1 MRLEPSADQG
11 NAASRWRDLSP
22 WERAEL
28 GRSLRNLGWSYGEI
42 MEVIPVAKS
51 TLSNWCRD
59 IPITPEQAQA
69 ILARTGSRKGIPR
82 DTQRK
87 RNLAIA
93 EIRSRA
99 RLEVTLLIENSF
111 WIAGTVMY
119 WAEGA
124 KTGRALQMSN
134 SDPRALRLFIDWVR
148 RFHCQDAEFVLQL
161 HLHEGND
168 ETHAKD
174 AWITALPLDPAEASF
189 HRTFIK
195 PKGTGYRKNHLAH
208 GVCRVRLRRGTD
220 AFIRTMVWIETLA
233 PILTD
238 RSTRGGANLA
248 PGR

>member
-1 MRLEPSADQG
+1 MRLEPSVDQCD
-11 NAASRWRDLSP
+11 AASRWNDLSP

-28 GRSLRNLGWSYGEI
+28 GRSLRSLGWSYGEI

-51 TLSNWCRD
+51 TLSTWCRD
-59 IPITPEQAQA
+59 IPITPDQAQA
-69 ILARTGSRKGIPR
+69 IVTRTGSRKGVPR
-82 DTQRK
+82 DTQWK
-87 RNLAIA
+87 RNLVIA
-93 EIRSRA
+93 DIRSRA
-99 RLEVTLLIENSF
+99 RSEVTLLIKNPF
-111 WIAGTVMY
+111 WVAGTVMY

-134 SDPRALRLFIDWVR
+134 SDPRALRLFIEWVR
-148 RFHCQDAEFVLQL
+148 QFHCQDAEFVLQL

-168 ETHAKD
+168 ETHARGT
-174 AWITALPLDPAEASF
+174 WIASLALDPAATSF

-208 GVCRVRLRRGTD
+208 GVCRVHLRRGTD
-220 AFIRTMVWIETLA
+220 AFIRTMVWIENLA
-233 PILTD
+233 PVLTD